1 MSTPT
6 GTGSTNG
13 DVDPTLL
20 GNAPMGEVTV
30 AGDTL
35 QIVFRRHLR
44 APIEKVWAALT
55 TPERLADW
63 FANAEVDLR
72 VGGILRL
79 DGNGMRQN
87 EMRITICDPPRT
99 FAWAWKIGS
108 RETLV
113 RFDLKPEAAGCELT
127 LTHSGVPI
135 VAAAARAGWHALLEA
150 LPDAVEGRATPWEV
164 KQARETALRAL
175 YPNLQA

>member
-30 AGDTL
+30 AGDAL

-63 FANAEVDLR
+63 FANAE
-72 VGGILRL
+72 GA
-79 DGNGMRQN
+79 
-87 EMRITICDPPRT
+87 T
-99 FAWAWKIGS
+99 AS
-108 RETLV
+108 ETLRYKGPCRPIKSGKRLLNKKSAEGV
-113 RFDLKPEAAGCELT
+113 MLSGKKTD
-127 LTHSGVPI
+127 GVPI
-135 VAAAARAGWHALLEA
+135 EHLLKWRGA
-150 LPDAVEGRATPWEV
+150 PMTHI
-164 KQARETALRAL
+164 QT
-175 YPNLQA
+175 